1 MTIEVYTHD
10 LLRMTV
16 EDLGDE
22 EFIDIK
28 DPENETEEHLAHLRK
43 LVDQRTEK
51 DQSRPV
57 NAGEL
62 GNRLSHLLERDPTP
76 SSGSR
81 SLSRTPILDWE
92 VEREGGWRDEVEA
105 YHTLVAEGGRPSH
118 PVTLGYD
125 VVDDPEKYEQYKN
138 ILSFWHFGGS
148 GYYNEFRY
156 QLIQWRKF
164 RETQEKIRKSY
175 VPRNK
180 FQEYENH
187 ILESQE
193 DLGCKWNLRVLADRH
208 EQNRLEDWN
217 EFRAVF
223 YRRLRAIKNKKR
235 VELAEQNLS
244 TYKEKFED
252 LQARL
257 TDAVTDPD
265 VIYGRLDE
273 IKASEEEVA
282 EAKSRVESAE
292 KGLRAARRN
301 KSTRKNAI
309 IRTAQQELRL
319 AKDNLYQV
327 SKSEEM
333 RRLRDGHEMHL
344 AKDVMLFCEGTLRA
358 AQSEVKR
365 WETFLKWID
374 DQYPEESTSAS
385 LALSK
390 RCAIAVFR
398 SSQLVDEGRESGEK
412 LGASFKSRKICPDTA
427 DNNENTT
434 ASRKNGPVLSPKQ
447 TTMAV

>member
-1 MTIEVYTHD
+1 M
-10 LLRMTV
+10 
-16 EDLGDE
+16 
-22 EFIDIK
+22 
-28 DPENETEEHLAHLRK
+28 
-43 LVDQRTEK
+43 
-51 DQSRPV
+51 
-57 NAGEL
+57 
-62 GNRLSHLLERDPTP
+62 
-76 SSGSR
+76 
-81 SLSRTPILDWE
+81 
-92 VEREGGWRDEVEA
+92 EREGGWRDEVEA

-235 VELAEQNLS
+235 IELAEQNLS

-319 AKDNLYQV
+319 AKDNLCRV

-374 DQYPEESTSAS
+374 DQYPVIAAESGFTIDNSRNSMTQPGMNNSKKRALRPRWHCRKDAPSPSSGRPNSSTKVVRAERSSGRRSSRVRYAQTPTTTTKTQQSVERTGPSSRQSKRRWQCKKSQKDQSLEKKVLRSVRSSSVTKARYTSDAS
-385 LALSK
+385 KVNVPWAHQSLRRSQRLLSK
-390 RCAIAVFR
+390 KFGNLEY
-398 SSQLVDEGRESGEK
+398 S
-412 LGASFKSRKICPDTA
+412 
-427 DNNENTT
+427 
-434 ASRKNGPVLSPKQ
+434 
-447 TTMAV
+447 M